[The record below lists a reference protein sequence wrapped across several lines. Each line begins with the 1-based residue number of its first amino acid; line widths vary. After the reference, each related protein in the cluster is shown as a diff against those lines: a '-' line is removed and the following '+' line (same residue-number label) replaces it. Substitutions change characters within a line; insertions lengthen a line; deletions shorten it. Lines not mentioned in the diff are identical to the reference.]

1 MTETAA
7 ITIAICT
14 HNRCRALAQT
24 LRALMPQVRAAGA
37 DVEVIV
43 IANDVTDATADV
55 CAAANVRCLAE
66 PARGLSH
73 ARNRAV
79 AVARGAAILWLDDD
93 VTVGPGVIDAYLR
106 ALAAHPEA
114 AFFGGPIEPWLL
126 DMPPDWADAALR
138 VIPTVWAGLD
148 LGAEDRPLRRGEN
161 PFGANMLI
169 RRRALDAAFRTDLGR
184 SGAGLIGGEESALFR
199 GLKARGLHGRWVAAA
214 RVRHRIGPE
223 RQTLAY
229 VARYFQ
235 GQAAQRLRLGD
246 AVPEDGA
253 LGQLRAR
260 TAALRARLRYL
271 RKRASASPE
280 IWLPAYAEWH
290 VLRGLQTAHRLEA
303 MADGGQRRDHE

>member
-1 MTETAA
+1 VTETNT

-14 HNRCRALAQT
+14 HNRCRALAET
-24 LRALMPQVRAAGA
+24 LHALMPQARAAGA

-55 CAAANVRCLAE
+55 CGAAGVRCLHE
-66 PARGLSH
+66 PVRGLSH

-93 VTVGPGVIDAYLR
+93 VTVAPGLIDAYRR

-114 AFFGGPIEPWLL
+114 AFFGGPIAPWLL
-126 DMPPDWADAALR
+126 DTPPDWADAALR

-169 RRRALDAAFRTDLGR
+169 RREAFDAAFRTDLGR
-184 SGAGLIGGEESALFR
+184 SGAGLVGGEESALFR
-199 GLKARGLHGRWVAAA
+199 SLKARGLRGRWVAAA
-214 RVRHRIGPE
+214 RVRHRIEPD

-229 VARYFQ
+229 VAKYFQ
-235 GQAAQRLRLGD
+235 GQAIQRVRLGD
-246 AVPEDGA
+246 MGPEDGA
-253 LGQLRAR
+253 LGRLRACA
-260 TAALRARLRYL
+260 AALQAGLRYA
-271 RKRASASPE
+271 RKRATGTPDV
-280 IWLPAYAEWH
+280 WLPAFAEWH
-290 VLRGLQTAHRLEA
+290 VLRGLQAAHRLDVTAE
-303 MADGGQRRDHE
+303 GGQRRDHA